1 LKCIGVVLYSMNSN
15 AVWILRK
22 KQVSSSVRY
31 WLSIAGYDSRD
42 RSLLTQIYLLYLVA
56 FFSVWVLAV
65 VFLVS
70 NFIVNTLAPLIE
82 ALGIT
87 LSAFIISLAT
97 LLLFLWAS
105 YTLYRASKISPI
117 VFSEDDAYILCQTP
131 VNRRS
136 VTFAWLFSQ
145 WPNSALPI
153 LAGIF
158 TLAIALLEF
167 DASTGMNILSLGSL
181 VISALKPLSVIM
193 PLHLGLFSAIWV
205 VGVLRLRQDTRT
217 VTLVKFV
224 RVLVL
229 ILAVGLTVVLLGSL
243 VTPTS
248 PGLIQQGF
256 LLLRFPMEVAFFQDR
271 WSLGLTISFVFM
283 VTTLAILWL
292 ISDGLNLSMAAQETR
307 KSQARV
313 SAMKMG
319 DFDRAREISDLD
331 RLGAMHTPSRIL
343 RLHPRWLLVWKAG
356 VQSMR
361 NLTASRLWPW
371 LLLLLVTI
379 PLALPLNGSDL
390 LWVAIYW
397 TLLVGQKTTGKLR
410 DELGYWWLV
419 DSLPLPAKRIVLQN
433 LVLPISGVISI
444 TWIAMWVGDLI
455 GLSPS
460 PIMLCA
466 VPFTVVGISLSIAYD
481 LLRHA
486 NVNLLMDG
494 RRPDFG
500 PVGLILALLCLAVPF
515 GLNYVIEHFR
525 LPLAVGL
532 LAVVAIGA
540 VLAGSLLRIC
550 GRQLALI
557 D

>member
-1 LKCIGVVLYSMNSN
+1 MNSN
-15 AVWILRK
+15 AVWMLRK

-42 RSLLTQIYLLYLVA
+42 RSLLGQIYLLYLVA

-65 VFLVS
+65 VFLFS

-87 LSAFIISLAT
+87 LSTFIVSLAT

-105 YTLYRASKISPI
+105 YALYRALKISPI
-117 VFSEDDAYILCQTP
+117 VFSEDDAYLLCQTP

-153 LAGIF
+153 LAVTF

-167 DASTGMNILSLGSL
+167 DASKGTNILSLGGL
-181 VISALKPLSVIM
+181 VISALEPLSVIM
-193 PLHLGLFSAIWV
+193 PLHLGLYSAIWV
-205 VGVLRLRQDTRT
+205 VGVLRLRQDTET
-217 VTLVKFV
+217 VTLMKFL
-224 RVLVL
+224 RVIVVL
-229 ILAVGLTVVLLGSL
+229 LAAGLTAVLLGSL
-243 VTPTS
+243 VKPTS
-248 PGLIQQGF
+248 PGLIERG
-256 LLLRFPMEVAFFQDR
+256 LLSLRFPMEAAFFQDR
-271 WSLGLTISFVFM
+271 WSLGLTISSLFM
-283 VTTLAILWL
+283 ITTLAILWL

-331 RLGAMHTPSRIL
+331 RLGAMHTSSRIL
-343 RLHPRWLLVWKAG
+343 TLHPPWLLVWKAG

-390 LWVAIYW
+390 LWLAIYW
-397 TLLVGQKTTGKLR
+397 TLLVGRKTTGKLR
-410 DELGYWWLV
+410 EELGHWWLV

-433 LVLPISGVISI
+433 LVLPISGVVSI

-455 GLSPS
+455 GPSPS

-466 VPFTVVGISLSIAYD
+466 VPFTVVGMSLSTAYD

-486 NVNLLMDG
+486 NVRLLMDG

-500 PVGLILALLCLAVPF
+500 PIGLVLALLCLAIPF

-525 LPLAVGL
+525 LPLMVGL
-532 LAVVAIGA
+532 LAVVAIGT
-540 VLAGSLLRIC
+540 VLSGSLLRIC
-550 GRQLALI
+550 ERQFALI